1 MRHGGGCCWAF
12 IKGADLGGSQEMRY
26 ALIAT
31 VPIPLEIAKKGWT
44 RMVLYMLVNVKT
56 LAVYLARKTPKGLK
70 PLEVLKSVEAPKIHK
85 VQKNVHELLKIKISG
100 GALLHGPVGH
110 GGPHN
115 ADGPLDMVPEV
126 DASNGVDIDDGD
138 IEEGGLTESDLK
150 MVEKMN
156 ARWREH
162 RDDGQN
168 KMVAQEASGRST
180 QRTAHF
186 AVRGW
191 VHQGPKPAD
200 EQWLGGERP
209 KRPCPTCTGCDPDG
223 PSC

>member
-1 MRHGGGCCWAF
+1 M
-12 IKGADLGGSQEMRY
+12 
-26 ALIAT
+26 
-31 VPIPLEIAKKGWT
+31 
-44 RMVLYMLVNVKT
+44 
-56 LAVYLARKTPKGLK
+56 YLARKTPEALK
-70 PLEVLKSVEAPKIHK
+70 PLGSFKLHGGSQDPQGSKECARAAED
-85 VQKNVHELLKIKISG
+85 QDSG
-100 GALLHGPVGH
+100 GALLHGAVGH
-110 GGPHN
+110 GGAHN

-138 IEEGGLTESDLK
+138 IEEGGLTESDQK
-150 MVEKMN
+150 MVVEKMN

-180 QRTAHF
+180 QRAAHF